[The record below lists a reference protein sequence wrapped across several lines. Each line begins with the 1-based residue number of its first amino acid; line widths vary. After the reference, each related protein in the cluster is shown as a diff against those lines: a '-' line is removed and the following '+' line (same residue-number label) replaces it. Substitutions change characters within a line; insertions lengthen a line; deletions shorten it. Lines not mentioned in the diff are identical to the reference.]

1 MLNLLNSMAMKFS
14 MFSMLGSWKDEL
26 ENTEYSWLIEV
37 FEGLTNFLVPL
48 LIAVATAGMLY
59 AVYLGVNLI
68 RAEEAS
74 KREEAK
80 KRLIWAVVGIV
91 VIIAGIA
98 ILYILRDNIGSIVK
112 FD

>member
-1 MLNLLNSMAMKFS
+1 MLNLLNSIAMKFS
-14 MFSMLGSWKDEL
+14 MLGNWEDDL
-26 ENTEYSWLIEV
+26 NARGYGWLTEV
-37 FEGLTNFLVPL
+37 FNGLTNFLVPL
-48 LIAVATAGMLY
+48 LIAVATAGMIY

-98 ILYILRDNIGSIVK
+98 ILYILRDNIASLLPTA
-112 FD
+112 

>member
-1 MLNLLNSMAMKFS
+1 MSNLLNSIAMNFN
-14 MFSMLGSWKDEL
+14 MLGAGWEDAL
-26 ENTEYSWLIEV
+26 RGTEYEWLIEV
-37 FEGLTNFLVPL
+37 FNGLTNFLVPL
-48 LIAVATAGMLY
+48 LIATATAGMIY

-68 RAEEAS
+68 RAEEAG

-98 ILYILRDNIGSIVK
+98 ILYILRDNIAAIVK
-112 FD
+112 F

>member
-1 MLNLLNSMAMKFS
+1 MSNLLNSIAMN
-14 MFSMLGSWKDEL
+14 FSMLGDWKSEL
-26 ENTEYSWLIEV
+26 QGTQYEWLIEV

-48 LIAVATAGMLY
+48 LIAVATAGMIY
-59 AVYLGVNLI
+59 AVYLGINLI

-91 VIIAGIA
+91 VIVAGIA